1 MSNIHYD
8 KIDRFALRKKVSAE
22 HTLFSKIGIVGC
34 GKEGSNIA
42 RVCATA
48 GIEVYF
54 CEINQERV
62 SNAYDRI
69 TEELNTKIGS
79 WGLTEGEKKVVLSR
93 IHGSV
98 DINTLADCEF
108 VVEAVRYDRA
118 GIRDTEL
125 RKETFRHLERI
136 LSPNAIIAS
145 NASTIIISELAA
157 DLQYKERCICV
168 HFLVLQSDCG
178 ILEITKG
185 VFTEQ
190 WVLEKVKQFA
200 KLINHIPI
208 EVGESAGMI
217 SLRLFMVML
226 NEACQMM
233 MEGTGNIE
241 DIDTIVNKGF
251 GMSNKLFASADKIG
265 IEKLVTLMQNLYD
278 EYGDKKY
285 KPSPLLMKLYRAK
298 HYGISTGQGFYKYS
312 NHQ

>member
-1 MSNIHYD
+1 MSTNHYD
-8 KIDRFALRKKVSAE
+8 SIEQFALNRKVSSE
-22 HTLFSKIGIVGC
+22 HTLFAKIGIVGC

-42 RVCATA
+42 RICASA

-62 SNAYDRI
+62 DNAFERI
-69 TEELNTKIGS
+69 TEALNTKIES
-79 WGLTEGEKKVVLSR
+79 WGLTEGEKKTILSR

-108 VVEAVRYDRA
+108 VVEAVRYDIT
-118 GIRDTEL
+118 GVRDTEL
-125 RKETFRHLERI
+125 RKQTFRQLERI
-136 LSPNAIIAS
+136 LPPNVIIAS
-145 NASTIIISELAA
+145 NAATIIISELAA

-185 VFTEQ
+185 IFTEQ
-190 WVLEKVKQFA
+190 WVLDKVKQFA

-217 SLRLFMVML
+217 SLRLFLVML
-226 NEACQMM
+226 NEASQMI
-233 MEGTGNIE
+233 MEGIGTLE

-251 GMSNKLFASADKIG
+251 GMNSKLFASADLIG
-265 IEKLVTLMQNLYD
+265 IEKVIVLMQNLYD
-278 EYGDKKY
+278 EYGAQKY
-285 KPSPLLMKLYRAK
+285 KPSPVLMKLFRAK
-298 HYGISTGQGFYKYS
+298 RYGISTGQGFYKY
-312 NHQ
+312 